1 MRKRT
6 LLLLLVTVLA
16 VGATACGP
24 GASVAPPS
32 TPTHTPTSTPTSSP
46 TSTPTPPPTP
56 TLAPERVEI
65 TVYFTDSDN
74 YAEGTPPFERPVTRF
89 VDASLEG
96 PEAVLRA
103 FFEGPTTEEQEQG
116 LELIASGFTGFES
129 LVIEDGVARVY
140 LTGHCRTAGG
150 VYTVAQPIM
159 KNILQFPDVEAV
171 KIYDEAGTTQDPE
184 GTSNSVP
191 FCLEP

>member
-6 LLLLLVTVLA
+6 LLLLLVIVLS
-16 VGATACGP
+16 VGATSCGP
-24 GASVAPPS
+24 GASLAP
-32 TPTHTPTSTPTSSP
+32 TPTPTQTPTSTPLP
-46 TSTPTPPPTP
+46 TPTPMPTLTP

-65 TVYFTDSDN
+65 SVYFTDSDN
-74 YAEGTPPFERPVTRF
+74 YVEGTPPFERPVTRF
-89 VDASLEG
+89 VDPSSNR

-159 KNILQFPDVEAV
+159 RNLLQFPGVEAV
-171 KIYDEAGTTQDPE
+171 KIYDESGTTQDPD
-184 GTSNSVP
+184 GTSNSIP

>member
-1 MRKRT
+1 MWKRT
-6 LLLLLVTVLA
+6 LLLVLLIVLC

-24 GASVAPPS
+24 GASGA
-32 TPTHTPTSTPTSSP
+32 PTSTPTQTP
-46 TSTPTPPPTP
+46 TSTPTPPPTSTP
-56 TLAPERVEI
+56 TPTPTPERVEI

-103 FFEGPTTEEQEQG
+103 FFEGPTTEEEEQG

-140 LTGHCRTAGG
+140 LTGQCRTAGG

-159 KNILQFPDVEAV
+159 KNLLQFPDVEAV

-184 GTSNSVP
+184 GTSNSIPV
-191 FCLEP
+191 CLEP